1 MRTILLAVAAAC
13 MIAGTARAQPVC
25 GNGVVE
31 PPEQCDDG
39 NLLPDDCCA
48 PDCTITNLPPVCTD
62 AFPTIGQL
70 WPPNHK
76 MVAVGIEGVTDP
88 DGDSFTIAV
97 TAIGQDEPTDATCP
111 DGVGLGLDAVSLRT
125 EREGSGDGRVYHV
138 EFQAVDVCGAPCVGE
153 VTVCVPH
160 DQGNGDFCADGGPLF
175 DSTLGGAP
183 ACTGSGCDVSDCV
196 PDPGDVRACRGD
208 SVPRSVSARL
218 HRAEKLLAKAGKGK
232 GRARAAAKQLAK
244 ASRRTAHAAKQGHI
258 SDDCASALMRAI
270 DDVDDCSCD
279 DDGGDGHDGDGNSQG
294 DDNDDQ

>member
-1 MRTILLAVAAAC
+1 
-13 MIAGTARAQPVC
+13 MIVGTARAQPVC
-25 GNGVVE
+25 GNGVLE

-39 NLLPDDCCA
+39 NLLVGDCCA

-62 AFPTIGQL
+62 AFATPAQL

-76 MVAVGIEGVTDP
+76 MVAVGIDGIVDPEGDPVTV
-88 DGDSFTIAV
+88 AV
-97 TAIGQDEPTDATCP
+97 TAIDQDEPIDRTCP
-111 DGVGLGLDAVSLRT
+111 NGVGLGLDAVSLRT
-125 EREGSGDGRVYHV
+125 ERNGNGDGRVYHV
-138 EFQAVDVCGAPCVGE
+138 AFQAVDVCGAPCAGE

-183 ACTGSGCDVSDCV
+183 QCTGADCDASDCV
-196 PDPGDVRACRGD
+196 PDPDEVRACHGD

-244 ASRRTAHAAKQGHI
+244 ASRRAVHAAKQGHI
-258 SDDCASALMRAI
+258 SDDCASALVRAI
-270 DDVDDCSCD
+270 DDADECSCD
-279 DDGGDGHDGDGNSQG
+279 GDNHDGDGDGQG
-294 DDNDDQ
+294 DDDDR